1 MVHSDA
7 GSISCKT
14 SQLTLYLIFRYELM
28 SSCWKENPLMR
39 PAFSQIA
46 QQLKNFLREVKVING
61 CIQKLSISSLP
72 FAFLKII
79 SALFFLLPF
88 IHYASLY
95 PSMDPSVTL
104 SVLLINLLSPTAAIH
119 SSIRKHSHPSI
130 CFSVY
135 LNELN
140 YRSFLRL
147 LVIRFILCL
156 DLILIQYNR
165 YFYPYSY
172 FFVTNLFRGHIQIS
186 QGSTMG
192 KLDDTLTLKQTPHFI

>member
-1 MVHSDA
+1 MVVFRRFPFLPFLSLF
-7 GSISCKT
+7 SK
-14 SQLTLYLIFRYELM
+14 LYLPSSSSFYLFIF
-28 SSCWKENPLMR
+28 
-39 PAFSQIA
+39 
-46 QQLKNFLREVKVING
+46 
-61 CIQKLSISSLP
+61 
-72 FAFLKII
+72 
-79 SALFFLLPF
+79 
-88 IHYASLY
+88 ASLH

-119 SSIRKHSHPSI
+119 SSIRKLSHPSI

-135 LNELN
+135 LNDLN

-147 LVIRFILCL
+147 LVIWFILCL

-186 QGSTMG
+186 QRSTMG
-192 KLDDTLTLKQTPHFI
+192 KLDDTLTLKHTSFYLIDSRRITTGPQISA

>member
-1 MVHSDA
+1 MVVFRSFPFLPFL
-7 GSISCKT
+7 SLFSK
-14 SQLTLYLIFRYELM
+14 LYLP
-28 SSCWKENPLMR
+28 SSSS
-39 PAFSQIA
+39 FH
-46 QQLKNFLREVKVING
+46 
-61 CIQKLSISSLP
+61 LSI
-72 FAFLKII
+72 F
-79 SALFFLLPF
+79 
-88 IHYASLY
+88 ASLHS
-95 PSMDPSVTL
+95 SMDPSVTL

-135 LNELN
+135 LNDLN

-186 QGSTMG
+186 QSSTME
-192 KLDDTLTLKQTPHFI
+192 KLDDTLTLKHTSFYLIDSRRITTGPQISA

>member
-1 MVHSDA
+1 M
-7 GSISCKT
+7 
-14 SQLTLYLIFRYELM
+14 YLE
-28 SSCWKENPLMR
+28 
-39 PAFSQIA
+39 AFH
-46 QQLKNFLREVKVING
+46 FF
-61 CIQKLSISSLP
+61 LP
-72 FAFLKII
+72 FAFLEII

-135 LNELN
+135 RYDLN

-156 DLILIQYNR
+156 DLILIRYNR

-172 FFVTNLFRGHIQIS
+172 FFATNLFRGHIQIS
-186 QGSTMG
+186 QSSTME
-192 KLDDTLTLKQTPHFI
+192 KLDDTLTLKHTPHFM

>member
-1 MVHSDA
+1 MVVF
-7 GSISCKT
+7 GSFPFLPS
-14 SQLTLYLIFRYELM
+14 FR
-28 SSCWKENPLMR
+28 
-39 PAFSQIA
+39 FSQNYICP
-46 QQLKNFLREVKVING
+46 LLPP
-61 CIQKLSISSLP
+61 SIYSS
-72 FAFLKII
+72 
-79 SALFFLLPF
+79 LLPF
-88 IHYASLY
+88 TLPWIS
-95 PSMDPSVTL
+95 L

-119 SSIRKHSHPSI
+119 SSIRKHSHPST

-135 LNELN
+135 RYDLN

-172 FFVTNLFRGHIQIS
+172 FLVTNLFKGHIQIS
-186 QGSTMG
+186 QRSTMG